1 MNTYLPSSAHR
12 PATDQQQL
20 RFSISTTT
28 NPNTALLAHVEYNT
42 QFSNRTMASGG
53 PSYAS
58 QAKYNANNSDRKAIL
73 NTPAFRE
80 YQTAEQRRQREV
92 DKKFHIAKQRRHIHV
107 LRTLCTNRLPKEL
120 VLHILALRATS
131 AIPELTLKARDTLH
145 KTAENLL
152 GVDAPESLVET
163 MKQVVIL
170 ESVPLHLVD
179 ITYRREGGE
188 TIATFPD
195 FLPTEQLRTIRTLV
209 LAIDVATR
217 LQYLAQLFR
226 VTAGMVSLRKQLPN
240 LHHLRIIVRLRW
252 SVPLPSMH
260 ARLAEKCTAVYAEG
274 TITYREALERMVRS
288 VQNTGL
294 AREQSLRL
302 CWENK
307 DTGARSTP
315 VPIFNAVAIG
325 QWEAGDVLELAMW
338 ITGEGVRSNVS
349 I

>member
-1 MNTYLPSSAHR
+1 
-12 PATDQQQL
+12 
-20 RFSISTTT
+20 
-28 NPNTALLAHVEYNT
+28 
-42 QFSNRTMASGG
+42 MASGG

-58 QAKYNANNSDRKAIL
+58 QARYNANNSDRKAIL
-73 NTPAFRE
+73 NTPAFRN

-92 DKKFHIAKQRRHIHV
+92 DQKFHIAKQRRHIHV
-107 LRTLCTNRLPKEL
+107 LCTLCTNRLPKEL
-120 VLHILALRATS
+120 VLHILALRAAS

-163 MKQVVIL
+163 MKQVIL

-179 ITYRREGGE
+179 ITYRREGAE
-188 TIATFPD
+188 TIPKFPD

-209 LAIDVATR
+209 LTIDVATH
-217 LQYLAQLFR
+217 LQYPAQLFR
-226 VTAGMVSLRKQLPN
+226 VTAGMASLRKQLPN

-252 SVPLPSMH
+252 SVTIPSMQ
-260 ARLAEKCTAVYAEG
+260 ARLAEKCTAGYAEG
-274 TITYREALERMVRS
+274 TISYRKALERMVRS

-307 DTGARSTP
+307 DTGTRSTP
-315 VPIFNAVAIG
+315 VPIFNTVAIG
-325 QWEAGDVLELAMW
+325 QWEAGDVLELAMG

-349 I
+349 V